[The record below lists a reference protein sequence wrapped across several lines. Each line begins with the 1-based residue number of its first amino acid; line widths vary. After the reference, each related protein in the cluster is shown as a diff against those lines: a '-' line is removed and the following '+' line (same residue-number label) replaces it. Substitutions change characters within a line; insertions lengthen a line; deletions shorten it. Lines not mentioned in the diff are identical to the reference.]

1 MITGGLL
8 KGIGIAATV
17 VGVGATVI
25 GDWAKD
31 KQNEQII
38 KEEVNS
44 AVDRALGKKEED
56 DEESK

>member
-1 MITGGLL
+1 MTGGLL

-17 VGVGATVI
+17 IGVGATVI

-38 KEEVNS
+38 KEEAEAAVN
-44 AVDRALGKKEED
+44 RALGKKED
-56 DEESK
+56 DEESN

>member
-1 MITGGLL
+1 MTGGLL

-17 VGVGATVI
+17 IGVGATIV

-38 KEEVNS
+38 KEEAEAAVN
-44 AVDRALGKKEED
+44 RALGNKEN
-56 DEESK
+56 DEESN

>member
-1 MITGGLL
+1 MTGGLL
-8 KGIGIAATV
+8 KAIGIGATI

-38 KEEVNS
+38 KDEAEAAVN
-44 AVDRALGKKEED
+44 RALGKKE
-56 DEESK
+56 DEEESN

>member
-1 MITGGLL
+1 MTGGLL

-17 VGVGATVI
+17 IGVGATVI

-38 KEEVNS
+38 KEEAEAAVN
-44 AVDRALGKKEED
+44 RALGKKED
-56 DEESK
+56 DEESI